1 MTSSTKFFN
10 GILLLLWSLHTGQ
23 SFMSI
28 SSLVLELWKF
38 SFKLRLKRKYRIPE
52 IGNTP
57 IWVLPNIWRL
67 GQAMDTTFGRNVC
80 NSMLVNAENPQ
91 RYSFYYSWVIKV
103 KPTGGRELL
112 PAPEKKSVNVKSS
125 VKALEFHG
133 NKWVTALLQF
143 HCFRNLS
150 NFSIWERVIKTIVYR
165 ERKSHAFISN
175 RGFLWCSLIWDKYNV
190 NKTKH
195 NFLHIV

>member
-10 GILLLLWSLHTGQ
+10 GILLLLWSLHTGP

-28 SSLVLELWKF
+28 SWLVWKLWQF
-38 SFKLRLKRKYRIPE
+38 SFIRDWPE
-52 IGNTP
+52 IWKSEIPGNTP
-57 IWVLPNIWRL
+57 IWVLPNVWRL

-165 ERKSHAFISN
+165 ERKSHVFISN
-175 RGFLWCSLIWDKYNV
+175 RVFL
-190 NKTKH
+190 
-195 NFLHIV
+195 